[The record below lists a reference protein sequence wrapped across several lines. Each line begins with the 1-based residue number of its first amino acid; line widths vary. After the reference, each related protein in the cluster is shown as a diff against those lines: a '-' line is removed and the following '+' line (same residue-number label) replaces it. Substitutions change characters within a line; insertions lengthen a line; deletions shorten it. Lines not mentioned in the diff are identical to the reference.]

1 MFNKFLIKIKNLVL
15 IALLFYSSAIDC
27 MQQGF
32 TQEQLQSQEE
42 ANQEQSTNDN
52 ELANDGNDNSD
63 DDNIVFNFGEQQT
76 LQIAQEQI
84 QTSNQNDTKINEETV
99 SQTSNQTNQIQETVL
114 KELTIAQRLA
124 VLKSILRY
132 KNHTRICPTCGR
144 PGVICE
150 CDLGRIRNGEIMTCA
165 CPECKGTKHY

>member
-27 MQQGF
+27 MQQEF

-42 ANQEQSTNDN
+42 TTQEQSTSDN
-52 ELANDGNDNSD
+52 NSG

-76 LQIAQEQI
+76 LQSTQEQS
-84 QTSNQNDTKINEETV
+84 QTSNQNDTKINEDTV

-114 KELTIAQRLA
+114 KNLTIAQRLA

-144 PGVICE
+144 PGFICE

-165 CPECKGTKHY
+165 CPECNGTKHY

>member
-52 ELANDGNDNSD
+52 ESENDGNDNSGD
-63 DDNIVFNFGEQQT
+63 E
-76 LQIAQEQI
+76 
-84 QTSNQNDTKINEETV
+84 S
-99 SQTSNQTNQIQETVL
+99 L
-114 KELTIAQRLA
+114 KVRGASLYFIGFY
-124 VLKSILRY
+124 S
-132 KNHTRICPTCGR
+132 CPQWITYYFDCS
-144 PGVICE
+144 
-150 CDLGRIRNGEIMTCA
+150 
-165 CPECKGTKHY
+165 

>member
-1 MFNKFLIKIKNLVL
+1 MLKVEAMFNNFLIKIKNLVL

-27 MQQGF
+27 MQQEF

-42 ANQEQSTNDN
+42 TTQEQSTSDN
-52 ELANDGNDNSD
+52 NSG

-76 LQIAQEQI
+76 LQIAQEQS
-84 QTSNQNDTKINEETV
+84 QTSNQNDTKINEDTV

-114 KELTIAQRLA
+114 KNLTIAQRLA

-132 KNHTRICPTCGR
+132 KNHTRICPTCGS
-144 PGVICE
+144 PGVICP
-150 CDLGRIRNGEIMTCA
+150 CDLDRIRNGEIMTCA
-165 CPECKGTKHY
+165 CPECNGTKHY